1 MGLEDKER
9 LEREL
14 KERVLE
20 NMGGSQEL
28 AEFFRE
34 TLSNF
39 SYRYIESDTT
49 GEVGPRWLDEKTII
63 AEVFEPTL
71 AHALKTDNP
80 VTRKGLIEL
89 AKSFAKKD
97 RPEVRY
103 QIGVRLENIN
113 RQGGGLFNIF
123 AETHWGFPDY
133 QDDHKRNREERAL
146 NYEDAL
152 DLRNN
157 FARHLEEVCT
167 VL

>member
-20 NMGGSQEL
+20 NMGGSREL
-28 AEFFRE
+28 AEFFCE

-39 SYRYIESDTT
+39 SYRYIESETT
-49 GEVGPRWLDEKTII
+49 GEVEPKWLDEKTVVV
-63 AEVFEPTL
+63 EVLESNL
-71 AHALKTDNP
+71 AHALKTDNQ
-80 VTRKGLIEL
+80 VTRKGLIDL
-89 AKSFAKKD
+89 AKSFPKKD

-103 QIGVRLENIN
+103 LIGVELIDIN
-113 RQGGGLFNIF
+113 RQGGGDFKIF
-123 AETHWGFPDY
+123 AETNWDFPEY
-133 QDDHKRNREERAL
+133 QSQEKRNRCEEKIA
-146 NYEDAL
+146 YEDAL